1 MNLDH
6 NSTCLSM
13 AVLFVATKMI
23 QQRPRTLYLYEKEE
37 ELLLPPVM
45 SVVSVL
51 TAYLPTLIAKGLP
64 AVIHDL
70 HSRLGSVFV
79 TAHFF
84 QASES
89 EIRQSN
95 IYKVTVPVFGR
106 GVLYDVDL
114 ATRSRQI
121 SFCTDSIKPINLR
134 GHVDSMVHEVE
145 GYFAQWGEDG
155 VVDIKYE
162 MGNLIL
168 LIANRCLLGK
178 QFGESKLEQVST
190 LLRELFDNGFHLI
203 SLFFPYLPTPQHRRR
218 DKARTMLGEMIHEAV
233 RSRRNSGVA
242 EDDVLQKFLDS
253 KYINGRCMTE
263 NEIAG
268 LLICMMFAAQHTSS
282 STSTWTGACLLSHG
296 HRSYLAAA
304 IQEQKRII
312 QQHGDRINWGILLQ
326 MTTLT
331 HCIKEA
337 LRLHPPANLL
347 IRHASKSFSVQTRQ
361 GHRYQIPKGHTL
373 ATCTTVGNRLPY
385 IYKDPNVYDPSRF
398 GPGREE
404 DKVGG
409 KFSYTPF
416 SAGRHVC
423 LGEDFAYM
431 QIKVIWSHLLRN
443 FDLELISPFPE
454 EEWEKFIPGPKGGGG
469 DGRGKGWRK
478 RRTGGRP
485 AAGGRGCGAHAA
497 APRVG
502 GRGGA
507 GGESTREAMAQRQR

>member
-1 MNLDH
+1 MHDQSIILISLHRPACFNQGLVAMDLTLTI
-6 NSTCLSM
+6 SSVAAACLSI
-13 AVLFVATKMI
+13 AVLFVTSKMI
-23 QQRPRTLYLYEKEE
+23 QRRRRLSKEE
-37 ELLLPPVM
+37 ASVLPPV
-45 SVVSVL
+45 VSLVSL

-70 HSRLGSVFV
+70 HARLGSVFTVSLLGLKKVTLLVGPEV

-95 IYKVTVPVFGR
+95 IYKITVPVFGR

-134 GHVDSMVHEVE
+134 GHVDSMVQEVE
-145 GYFAQWGEDG
+145 DYFAEWGQHG

-162 MGNLIL
+162 MGKLIL

-178 QFGESKLEQVST
+178 QFRESMLEQVST
-190 LLRELFDNGFHLI
+190 LVHELFDNGFHLI
-203 SLFFPYLPTPQHRRR
+203 SLFLPYLPTPQHRRR
-218 DKARTMLGEMIHEAV
+218 DKARAMLGEMIHEAV

-296 HRSYLAAA
+296 HRSYLEAA
-304 IQEQKRII
+304 IEEQKRII
-312 QQHGDRINWGILLQ
+312 QQHGERINWGILLE

-347 IRHASKSFSVQTRQ
+347 IRHASKKFSVQTRQ
-361 GHRYQIPKGHTL
+361 GHRYEIPKGHTL
-373 ATCTTVGNRLPY
+373 ATCTTVSNRLPY
-385 IYKDPNVYDPSRF
+385 IYKDPDVFDPSRF
-398 GPGREE
+398 APGREE

-423 LGEDFAYM
+423 LGEDFAYT

-454 EEWEKFIPGPKGGGG
+454 EEWEKFIPGPKGKVMV
-469 DGRGKGWRK
+469 RYK
-478 RRTGGRP
+478 RRRLL
-485 AAGGRGCGAHAA
+485 
-497 APRVG
+497 
-502 GRGGA
+502 
-507 GGESTREAMAQRQR
+507 

>member
-1 MNLDH
+1 
-6 NSTCLSM
+6 
-13 AVLFVATKMI
+13 
-23 QQRPRTLYLYEKEE
+23 
-37 ELLLPPVM
+37 
-45 SVVSVL
+45 
-51 TAYLPTLIAKGLP
+51 
-64 AVIHDL
+64 
-70 HSRLGSVFV
+70 
-79 TAHFF
+79 
-84 QASES
+84 
-89 EIRQSN
+89 
-95 IYKVTVPVFGR
+95 
-106 GVLYDVDL
+106 
-114 ATRSRQI
+114 
-121 SFCTDSIKPINLR
+121 
-134 GHVDSMVHEVE
+134 
-145 GYFAQWGEDG
+145 
-155 VVDIKYE
+155 
-162 MGNLIL
+162 
-168 LIANRCLLGK
+168 
-178 QFGESKLEQVST
+178 
-190 LLRELFDNGFHLI
+190 
-203 SLFFPYLPTPQHRRR
+203 
-218 DKARTMLGEMIHEAV
+218 MLGEMIHEAV

-373 ATCTTVGNRLPY
+373 ATCTNRLPY

-454 EEWEKFIPGPKGGGG
+454 EEWEKFIPGPKG
-469 DGRGKGWRK
+469 KVMVTYK
-478 RRTGGRP
+478 RRRLL
-485 AAGGRGCGAHAA
+485 
-497 APRVG
+497 
-502 GRGGA
+502 
-507 GGESTREAMAQRQR
+507 